1 MGQKV
6 NPTVLRLGVIYNWSS
21 RWFDNK
27 RYSTILMQDYKL
39 RKSLL
44 ERLKFAGIAL
54 VEIERSINSVK
65 IILHVS
71 RPGMVI
77 GRAGTGLEEL
87 KKFIAGIILL
97 PGQKGKNAPKVEIVV
112 EAVREPN
119 LDAFLVAKIVAEQL
133 AKRLPYKRVLGQ
145 NSDRVMQSGARG
157 VRIVL
162 SGRIGG
168 SEIGRRE
175 KIQLGKV
182 PLSTIREKIQ
192 YAQVPSLTKKG
203 YIGVKVWINAGDKK
217 VAGER

>member
-6 NPTVLRLGVIYNWSS
+6 NPSVLRLGVIYNWSS

-97 PGQKGKNAPKVEIVV
+97 PGQKGKN
-112 EAVREPN
+112 
-119 LDAFLVAKIVAEQL
+119 
-133 AKRLPYKRVLGQ
+133 
-145 NSDRVMQSGARG
+145 
-157 VRIVL
+157 
-162 SGRIGG
+162 
-168 SEIGRRE
+168 
-175 KIQLGKV
+175 
-182 PLSTIREKIQ
+182 
-192 YAQVPSLTKKG
+192 
-203 YIGVKVWINAGDKK
+203 
-217 VAGER
+217 